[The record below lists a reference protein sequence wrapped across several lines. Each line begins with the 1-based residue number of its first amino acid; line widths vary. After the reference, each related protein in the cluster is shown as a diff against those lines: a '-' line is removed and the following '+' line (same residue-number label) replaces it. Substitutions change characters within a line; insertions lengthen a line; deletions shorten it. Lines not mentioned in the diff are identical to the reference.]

1 MQTDGYLEVEA
12 ECGGEVLGF
21 LRPVD
26 HHLLLVV
33 VPRERRLR
41 FAFEVMRLEFRL

>member
-1 MQTDGYLEVEA
+1 MQAGGYLRVEA
-12 ECGGEVLGF
+12 EFFGEVLGF

-33 VPRERRLR
+33 VPRECRLR